1 MSGSPSGSCV
11 SVSRGGAAHGPCPL
25 QDGNIRLYSL
35 LGTTLKDEGKLLEA
49 KGPVTDLAYSRDG
62 AFLAACDAGKAV
74 TVFSVADGYS
84 VSGRSVPVPVPG
96 SAGGGRRLGLLSS
109 PTGQGHQTTRLRSSW
124 STRDVGPGP
133 AARGLEGLGRVVSRR
148 KAGPGRGGAGGEDG
162 LVVPAGRLAPVAPGL
177 RDPLSPLSD
186 RLGCVFLVSLPFEV

>member
-11 SVSRGGAAHGPCPL
+11 SVSCGGAAHGPCPL

-96 SAGGGRRLGLLSS
+96 SAGGGRRLGLLSCR
-109 PTGQGHQTTRLRSSW
+109 PR
-124 STRDVGPGP
+124 
-133 AARGLEGLGRVVSRR
+133 LGRGTRPRGFVLLGAHMTWDQAPLPGGLRAWGEWSA
-148 KAGPGRGGAGGEDG
+148 AGRPDLGAGGLAGKTGSSSQLGG
-162 LVVPAGRLAPVAPGL
+162 LRPWRLASETL
-177 RDPLSPLSD
+177 CPL
-186 RLGCVFLVSLPFEV
+186 CQTA